1 MQSLRNFLILSL
13 ICHLVLILTL
23 VDVELSGKKLD
34 TSDVYEVSIIPGV
47 PSSGEAASKSV
58 SIPESKKFIFNKKS
72 EHVSLGEVKKE
83 RALKEGPPKLS
94 PLEMRRE
101 IPDEGGQDTSSAADL
116 TRSPVQTGTGTGAAH
131 GPGGGSSSEIAMWKA
146 RVRSM
151 VENLWKTPPEIEG
164 MDSSL
169 QTTYLLRVSRTGEL
183 LQKKLMVS
191 SGNVPFDRSIL
202 ISLGRVS
209 RLPQPPLV
217 LIAGEN
223 WFEFTMSFTPPKGA
237 H

>member
-1 MQSLRNFLILSL
+1 
-13 ICHLVLILTL
+13 
-23 VDVELSGKKLD
+23 
-34 TSDVYEVSIIPGV
+34 
-47 PSSGEAASKSV
+47 
-58 SIPESKKFIFNKKS
+58 
-72 EHVSLGEVKKE
+72 
-83 RALKEGPPKLS
+83 
-94 PLEMRRE
+94 
-101 IPDEGGQDTSSAADL
+101 
-116 TRSPVQTGTGTGAAH
+116 
-131 GPGGGSSSEIAMWKA
+131 MWKA

>member
-1 MQSLRNFLILSL
+1 MQSLRNFLILSF

-23 VDVELSGKKLD
+23 VDIQFSGKKPD

-101 IPDEGGQDTSSAADL
+101 TPDEGGQDTSSAADL
-116 TRSPVQTGTGTGAAH
+116 SRSPVQTGTGAAH
-131 GPGGGSSSEIAMWKA
+131 GPGGGSSSEIALWKA

-169 QTTYLLRVSRTGEL
+169 QTTYLLRVSRTGDL

-202 ISLGRVS
+202 IALGRVS

-217 LIAGEN
+217 LIAGED

>member
-1 MQSLRNFLILSL
+1 
-13 ICHLVLILTL
+13 
-23 VDVELSGKKLD
+23 
-34 TSDVYEVSIIPGV
+34 
-47 PSSGEAASKSV
+47 
-58 SIPESKKFIFNKKS
+58 
-72 EHVSLGEVKKE
+72 
-83 RALKEGPPKLS
+83 
-94 PLEMRRE
+94 MRRE

>member
-23 VDVELSGKKLD
+23 VDIDFSGKKLD

-47 PSSGEAASKSV
+47 PSGGEAASKSV

-94 PLEMRRE
+94 PPEMKNE
-101 IPDEGGQDTSSAADL
+101 TPEEGGPVTSSAGNL
-116 TRSPVQTGTGTGAAH
+116 TRAPVRTGTGVAYGL
-131 GPGGGSSSEIAMWKA
+131 GGGSASEIALWKA
-146 RVRSM
+146 RVRNM

-183 LQKKLMVS
+183 LQKRLMVS

-202 ISLGRVS
+202 IALGRVS
-209 RLPQPPLV
+209 RFPQPPLV
-217 LIAGEN
+217 LIAGED
-223 WFEFTMSFTPPKGA
+223 WFEFTMSFTPPKGT